1 MFISPHRGPTADQ
14 KVTGQYRK
22 HRVLF
27 LHSAED
33 TLLVLCYMLLV
44 LWGGVSY
51 ITKTLVTQK
60 WNSSFILK
68 GFSCGNECRLAF
80 IQRLKETSTFF
91 CFFIGKKYIQI
102 ACACA
107 CDRVHCIRKIGRL
120 NVKESLKKRRSYSWL
135 QECSGIT
142 STPDTCCFT
151 EL

>member
-33 TLLVLCYMLLV
+33 MLLVLCYMLLV
-44 LWGGVSY
+44 LCFY
-51 ITKTLVTQK
+51 FLILTKNLVTQK

-68 GFSCGNECRLAF
+68 GFSCGNECRLAY
-80 IQRLKETSTFF
+80 IHRLKETSTFF
-91 CFFIGKKYIQI
+91 GFLLEKSTSKLCMWQSALHKKNWQ
-102 ACACA
+102 
-107 CDRVHCIRKIGRL
+107 
-120 NVKESLKKRRSYSWL
+120 VKCKGIIKKRRSYSWL

-142 STPDTCCFT
+142 STPDTLKLK
-151 EL
+151 E